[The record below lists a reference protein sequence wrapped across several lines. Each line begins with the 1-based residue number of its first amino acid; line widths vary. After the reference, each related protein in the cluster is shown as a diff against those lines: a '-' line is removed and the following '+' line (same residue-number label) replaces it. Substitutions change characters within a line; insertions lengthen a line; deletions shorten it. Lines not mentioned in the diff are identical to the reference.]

1 MVAFLA
7 HAPGLYVL
15 AGRTLAP
22 AWVRLNV
29 AALVATFLAMGG
41 AGVAMRDR
49 GQVGLGVASA
59 WMLGHF
65 AWSVGLAWGVLRG
78 KALKDRRLAGPR

>member
-1 MVAFLA
+1 
-7 HAPGLYVL
+7 
-15 AGRTLAP
+15 
-22 AWVRLNV
+22 
-29 AALVATFLAMGG
+29 MGG